1 VSESPKQ
8 LNRTVSLGGASIIAL
23 AVLLA
28 GIIAPWLLRSVPP
41 SASVVT
47 NPTAPSATN
56 AVWGELILQSV
67 EVEKP
72 DAYVT
77 AQYDTNVPTTWTFGN
92 VTVPQL
98 AQFLAQAGLPPREIA
113 RLTNQ
118 STTTLTSRG
127 MVVQPG
133 TDLVLNLPSDTRR
146 VLYSALAQLG
156 ENHLQAFP
164 FTFRADGFDAWFADS
179 GVSSNAIALVKQLSY
194 RRGQTLCFS
203 DLPEVLSTMPDPD
216 QRRRLLKTLSRQSTV
231 LMKLRIRPDTDVDKL
246 LAYWGRGAQMKDARP
261 LIESLTKIPET
272 ATLDV
277 VHLLPPFARRRL
289 YTYPFPPTRPED
301 GGEDCHWT
309 AMNFF
314 SDTPD
319 NRFRNKQT
327 CAETIVKDYYNV
339 TGPSR
344 YGDVV
349 IFMDASDNVI
359 HSAIYI
365 AADILF
371 TKNGASHYQPWTL
384 MHLKDVLATYP
395 TDQPLRVMTFRDK
408 RY

>member
-1 VSESPKQ
+1 M
-8 LNRTVSLGGASIIAL
+8 
-23 AVLLA
+23 
-28 GIIAPWLLRSVPP
+28 
-41 SASVVT
+41 
-47 NPTAPSATN
+47 
-56 AVWGELILQSV
+56 LQSV

-72 DAYVT
+72 DAYIT
-77 AQYDTNVPTTWTFGN
+77 AQYDTNSPTTWTFGN
-92 VTVPQL
+92 VTVSQL
-98 AQFLAQAGLPPREIA
+98 AQFLAQAGFPPGEIT

-118 STTTLTSRG
+118 STATLTSRG

-133 TDLVLNLPSDTRR
+133 TDLILNLPSDTRR
-146 VLYSALAQLG
+146 ILYSALAQLG
-156 ENHLQAFP
+156 ENQLQAFP

-179 GVSSNAIALVKQLSY
+179 GVSSNAVALVKQLSY

-314 SDTPD
+314 SETPD

-344 YGDVV
+344 YGDVI

-384 MHLKDVLATYP
+384 MHLNDVLATYP